1 MQASPN
7 MLCMDV
13 CVPYWSVVKYIP
25 LTNAYLL
32 LSVGMSDV
40 T

>member
-1 MQASPN
+1 MN
-7 MLCMDV
+7 V
-13 CVPYWSVVKYIP
+13 CVPYPNVVKYIP

-32 LSVGMSDV
+32 LSVGRSDV